1 MASNDGGGGLMLG
14 LVLGGVAGF
23 LAGILLAPRT
33 GEETRAMLAEKS
45 GEWRER
51 AGELSAV
58 TRERLE
64 QAMTEGQAAAQR
76 ARGHAGPEFDDEFDI
91 DFDDD
96 PLTEPDDDRA

>member
-1 MASNDGGGGLMLG
+1 MASNDGGGFMVGL
-14 LVLGGVAGF
+14 LVGGAAGF
-23 LAGILLAPRT
+23 LAGILLAPRS
-33 GEETRAMLAEKS
+33 GEETRAILAEKS

-51 AGELSAV
+51 AGELGAV
-58 TRERLE
+58 TRERLG
-64 QAMTEGQAAAQR
+64 QAVTEGQAAARR

>member
-1 MASNDGGGGLMLG
+1 MASNDGGSGFVIGLIVGGA
-14 LVLGGVAGF
+14 AGF
-23 LAGILLAPRT
+23 LAGILMAPRS

-45 GEWRER
+45 AEWRER
-51 AGELSAV
+51 ASELSAV
-58 TRERLE
+58 TRERLG
-64 QAMTEGQAAAQR
+64 QAVTQGQAAARR

>member
-1 MASNDGGGGLMLG
+1 MASNDGGGFMLG
-14 LVLGGVAGF
+14 LFVGGAAGF
-23 LAGILLAPRT
+23 LAGILMAPRS
-33 GEETRAMLAEKS
+33 GEETRAILAEKS
-45 GEWRER
+45 GEWRDR

-58 TRERLE
+58 TRERLG
-64 QAMTEGQAAAQR
+64 QAVTEGQEAARR

>member
-1 MASNDGGGGLMLG
+1 MANNDGGGFMLG
-14 LVLGGVAGF
+14 LFVGGAAGF
-23 LAGILLAPRT
+23 LAGILLAPRS
-33 GEETRAMLAEKS
+33 GEETRAILAEKS

-58 TRERLE
+58 TRERFG
-64 QAMTEGQAAAQR
+64 QAVTEGQAAARR